1 MDDNKFFL
9 LKCICLKPKIILKRD
24 FIIEILFLALSGK
37 RLDETVHIF
46 VLFICAQVDW
56 TRIIKS

>member
-1 MDDNKFFL
+1 M
-9 LKCICLKPKIILKRD
+9 KPKIILKRD